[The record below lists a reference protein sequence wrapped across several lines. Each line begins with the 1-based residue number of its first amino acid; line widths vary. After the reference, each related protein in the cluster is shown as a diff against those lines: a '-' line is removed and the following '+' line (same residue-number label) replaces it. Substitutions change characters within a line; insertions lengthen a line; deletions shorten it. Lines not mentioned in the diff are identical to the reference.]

1 MLVIIETSSSDGHP
15 QDALAIIDEAMKQFG
30 FKKEIRSVV
39 LPGRSFSTSYE
50 GPELEPEKIRS
61 TIQPILEK
69 YKLQGKV
76 EAEESVHFP

>member
-1 MLVIIETSSSDGHP
+1 MLVIIETSSNNGHP
-15 QDALAIIDEAMKQFG
+15 QDALAAIDEAMKQLE

-39 LPGRSFSTSYE
+39 VPGRTFSTSYE
-50 GPELEPEKIRS
+50 GPELEPDKIRF